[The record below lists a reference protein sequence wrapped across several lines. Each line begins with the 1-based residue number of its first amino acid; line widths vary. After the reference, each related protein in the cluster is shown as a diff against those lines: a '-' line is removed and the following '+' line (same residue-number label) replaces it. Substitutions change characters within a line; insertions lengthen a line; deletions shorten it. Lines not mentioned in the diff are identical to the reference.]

1 MLEFEEMSSR
11 LQEIESCDVGCHK
24 KILAVA
30 VWNVVS
36 AGLQIWIYR

>member
-11 LQEIESCDVGCHK
+11 LQEIEYCVLAVM

-36 AGLQIWIYR
+36 AGLQIWICR